1 MYELCPSANI
11 NISTKPP
18 PFLPHS
24 PVQFHFTSPI
34 SVISLHPNTLC
45 PPHNVNVVT
54 SLPTSHVLVASTLVH
69 DVLGGRV
76 FFISHVNFV
85 VAIPIRPAQGAAMQP
100 QGQAERAETG
110 VVGQVMLLVEEEGK
124 EELLV
129 VDERR
134 GRGVMVV

>member
-1 MYELCPSANI
+1 MNFAPQLASTFPQNLPPS
-11 NISTKPP
+11 SPHYLTSPP
-18 PFLPHS
+18 
-24 PVQFHFTSPI
+24 PI

-45 PPHNVNVVT
+45 PPHNVKVVT

-69 DVLGGRV
+69 DVRGGRV

-110 VVGQVMLLVEEEGK
+110 VVGQVMLLLEGEEE
-124 EELLV
+124 LV

>member
-1 MYELCPSANI
+1 MNFAPQLASTFP
-11 NISTKPP
+11 TKPP
-18 PFLPHS
+18 PFKSPLP
-24 PVQFHFTSPI
+24 HFTSPI
-34 SVISLHPNTLC
+34 SVISLHPNTFC

-110 VVGQVMLLVEEEGK
+110 VVGQVMLLVEEEK
-124 EELLV
+124 EELL

>member
-1 MYELCPSANI
+1 MCMNFAAPPLPPQLA
-11 NISTKPP
+11 STFPQTFKSP
-18 PFLPHS
+18 LPY
-24 PVQFHFTSPI
+24 FTSPI

-110 VVGQVMLLVEEEGK
+110 VVGQVMLLLEEE
-124 EELLV
+124 LVV

>member
-1 MYELCPSANI
+1 MYELCPPASI

-18 PFLPHS
+18 PFKSPLPY
-24 PVQFHFTSPI
+24 FTSPI

-45 PPHNVNVVT
+45 PPHNVKVVT
-54 SLPTSHVLVASTLVH
+54 ALPTSHVLVASTLVH

-110 VVGQVMLLVEEEGK
+110 VVGQVMLLLVGEEE
-124 EELLV
+124 ELVV

>member
-1 MYELCPSANI
+1 MTFAPQLASTFPQNLPPSYP
-11 NISTKPP
+11 SS
-18 PFLPHS
+18 PHYL
-24 PVQFHFTSPI
+24 T
-34 SVISLHPNTLC
+34 VISLHPNTLC
-45 PPHNVNVVT
+45 PPHNVKVVT

-110 VVGQVMLLVEEEGK
+110 VVGQVMLLLEEE
-124 EELLV
+124 ELVV